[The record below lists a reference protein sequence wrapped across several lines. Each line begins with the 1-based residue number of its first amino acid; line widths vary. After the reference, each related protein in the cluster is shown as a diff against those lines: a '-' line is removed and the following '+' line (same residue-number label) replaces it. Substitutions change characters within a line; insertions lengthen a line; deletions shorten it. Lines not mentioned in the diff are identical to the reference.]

1 MISKAFG
8 QKKLPLHPSERMHA
22 LIQRVCQNS
31 PTGKS
36 ILEKSLNEKRTQ
48 FVFADDILP
57 LGVYIPS
64 LNTVSLNAHYSDEDL
79 CSTLVHEA
87 RHSLQG
93 HIEGGNLKSRLLI
106 NRTQEADAKAFQCAA
121 AFEMR
126 KAYPKVWESF
136 KRSSQKIASA
146 YEKEAEKGRKAAL
159 GEAFKAWFDDRD
171 YVDRY
176 DSDAV
181 LGVMGRAR
189 PDLKEVSETRIM
201 KSVCS
206 GSQEGVYVD
215 SSFLKTDRAL
225 TVKRGTAF
233 RLRLAGLPIK
243 DKSFYDF
250 KIPKLCGNGV
260 REIKKNSFAA
270 KAAAFLAPRDD
281 GR

>member
-8 QKKLPLHPSERMHA
+8 QKKLRLHPSERMHA
-22 LIQRVCQNS
+22 LMRRVSQNS

-36 ILEKSLNEKRTQ
+36 ILEKSLNENLTQ
-48 FVFADDILP
+48 FVFSDEISS

-64 LNTVSLNAHYSDEDL
+64 LNTVTLNSRYSDDAL

-106 NRTQEADAKAFQCAA
+106 SRTQEADAKAYQCAA
-121 AFEMR
+121 AFEM
-126 KAYPKVWESF
+126 KKTYPEVWESF
-136 KRSSQKIASA
+136 KRSNKKIAAA
-146 YEKEAEKGRKAAL
+146 YETEAEKGRKSAL

-171 YVDRY
+171 YADRY

-181 LGVMGRAR
+181 LAVMGRAR
-189 PDLKEVSETRIM
+189 PDLKEVSASRIM
-201 KSVCS
+201 KSVCA
-206 GSQEGVYVD
+206 GSEEGVYVD
-215 SSFLKTDRAL
+215 SSFLSTERAL

-233 RLRLAGLPIK
+233 RLRLAGLPIN

-270 KAAAFLAPRDD
+270 KAAAFLAPRD